1 MSNEFTRAELAT
13 RIREVL
19 KDHQRE
25 GLNMIGSVDK
35 LVNRLVHA
43 VDGWISEEHK
53 QEQKSA

>member
-1 MSNEFTRAELAT
+1 MNQEFTQSELAG

-19 KDHQRE
+19 KEHQRE

-43 VDGWISEEHK
+43 VHDWIDKEHAREK
-53 QEQKSA
+53 KSA